1 MAFKVGAVIVCA
13 GKGKRLKG
21 IDKSI
26 LSLGGKPLFFH
37 AVNLFARLKEIKEVV
52 LVIRKKHFLLAK
64 RILKSK
70 KVRLVQGGVRRR
82 DSVYNGITA
91 LSKDISHVLIHD
103 GARPFLSG
111 EVAKRIIKELK
122 KYPAVI
128 CGIPAKDTLK
138 KISAGLVKETLKR
151 SDVYYIQTPQGFK
164 KEDILAAYKRVKR
177 DVTDDAQ
184 LFESV
189 GKKVKIVEGSS
200 LNIKITYPED
210 VVLARKFLG

>member
-21 IDKSI
+21 IDKAI
-26 LSLGGKPLFFH
+26 LFLKGKPLFFH
-37 AVNLFARLKEIKEVV
+37 VVKLFLGLKEIKEIV
-52 LVIRKKHFLLAK
+52 LVIRKNHFSLAK
-64 RILKSK
+64 RIIKNK
-70 KVRLVQGGVRRR
+70 KVKLAKGGTRRR
-82 DSVYNGITA
+82 DSVYNGLTS

-103 GARPFLSG
+103 GARPFLSK
-111 EVAKRIIKELK
+111 EVVKNILKELK

-128 CGIPAKDTLK
+128 CGIAAKDTLK
-138 KISAGLVKETLKR
+138 RVNKGLVKETLSR
-151 SDVYYIQTPQGFK
+151 DDVYYIQTPQGFRK
-164 KEDILAAYKRVKR
+164 DDILKAYRKVKQ

-184 LFESV
+184 LFERM

-210 VVLARKFLG
+210 VVLAKKFIG

>member
-1 MAFKVGAVIVCA
+1 MGY
-13 GKGKRLKG
+13 R
-21 IDKSI
+21 
-26 LSLGGKPLFFH
+26 
-37 AVNLFARLKEIKEVV
+37 
-52 LVIRKKHFLLAK
+52 
-64 RILKSK
+64 
-70 KVRLVQGGVRRR
+70 Q
-82 DSVYNGITA
+82 
-91 LSKDISHVLIHD
+91 
-103 GARPFLSG
+103 
-111 EVAKRIIKELK
+111 
-122 KYPAVI
+122 
-128 CGIPAKDTLK
+128 K

>member
-37 AVNLFARLKEIKEVV
+37 AVNLFARLKEIKEIV

-64 RILKSK
+64 RIIKSK
-70 KVRLVQGGVRRR
+70 KVRLAQGGVRRR
-82 DSVYNGITA
+82 DSVHNGITA

-103 GARPFLSG
+103 GARPFLSR
-111 EVAKRIIKELK
+111 EVAERIIKELK

-128 CGIPAKDTLK
+128 CGVPAKDTLK
-138 KISAGLVKETLKR
+138 KVSAGFVKETLRR

-210 VVLARKFLG
+210 LVLARKFLR